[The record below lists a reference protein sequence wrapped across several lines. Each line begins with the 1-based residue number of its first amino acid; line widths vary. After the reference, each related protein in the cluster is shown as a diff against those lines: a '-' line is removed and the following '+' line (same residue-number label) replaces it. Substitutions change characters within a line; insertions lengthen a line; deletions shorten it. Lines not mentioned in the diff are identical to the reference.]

1 MRRAL
6 SNSKKHV
13 ALFESLNATL
23 PIKRIIV
30 GPGANQN
37 ADFEFARS
45 LISERVPIVMS
56 ETPFIG

>member
-1 MRRAL
+1 MTLAL
-6 SNSKKHV
+6 LVNFWLEGTPQAHV
-13 ALFESLNATL
+13 DQA
-23 PIKRIIV
+23 
-30 GPGANQN
+30 GANQN